1 MTDDRGQIET
11 TSSNDMVPVHCRR
24 FRFVICY
31 LSFCVIC
38 PVQGLALTRCKQSS
52 KYGINCFF
60 RETMLF
66 SSYRF
71 GPRFGKWISSR
82 NSRAAAMNK
91 PEYWGCTL
99 VANNALT

>member
-24 FRFVICY
+24 SRFVICY
-31 LSFCVIC
+31 LSLCEIC
-38 PVQGLALTRCKQSS
+38 RVQDLALTRCKQSS

-82 NSRAAAMNK
+82 NSGGAAMSK
-91 PEYWGCTL
+91 REFCVFTS
-99 VANNALT
+99 VTNNALK